1 MAFLWPF
8 LNIVYITG
16 NTSIDFLKHW
26 QCQVLVLVD
35 ILLPSIENFHTSSNP
50 YLCWWTCCSVFNL
63 CEESCFLPCIKH
75 LKLDYRG
82 KQKIFGSCFSIK
94 LSIHY
99 EHFLMAWID
108 AVTRLLSELYEPQEL
123 QDSGELVTVTAVTL
137 ASVVKHAVR
146 LSPSPLTLSSVTT
159 NMAVC
164 DARCHVG

>member
-1 MAFLWPF
+1 MVEDMEKAGAELAVGVFDQALDKRVDDRCIERPYSF
-8 LNIVYITG
+8 GKQIVG
-16 NTSIDFLKHW
+16 VKDMCH
-26 QCQVLVLVD
+26 
-35 ILLPSIENFHTSSNP
+35 
-50 YLCWWTCCSVFNL
+50 LCWWTCCSVFDL

-146 LSPSPLTLSSVTT
+146 LSPLTADT
-159 NMAVC
+159 
-164 DARCHVG
+164 

>member
-1 MAFLWPF
+1 MF
-8 LNIVYITG
+8 
-16 NTSIDFLKHW
+16 
-26 QCQVLVLVD
+26 
-35 ILLPSIENFHTSSNP
+35 SS
-50 YLCWWTCCSVFNL
+50 LHQAL
-63 CEESCFLPCIKH
+63 EIGLQ
-75 LKLDYRG
+75 RAG

-146 LSPSPLTLSSVTT
+146 LSPLTADT
-159 NMAVC
+159 
-164 DARCHVG
+164 